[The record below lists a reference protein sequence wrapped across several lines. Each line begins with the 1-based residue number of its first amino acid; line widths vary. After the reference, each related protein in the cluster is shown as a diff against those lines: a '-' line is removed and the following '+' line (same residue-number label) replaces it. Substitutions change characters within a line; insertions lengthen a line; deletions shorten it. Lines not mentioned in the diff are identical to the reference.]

1 VCDDKKQSKFANC
14 MIKRKGMK
22 ESTTKTRRLVSLKGF
37 SAQETPSLKFLIH
50 SLNNK
55 QQRLQGAWHLFE
67 PTK

>member
-1 VCDDKKQSKFANC
+1 

-22 ESTTKTRRLVSLKGF
+22 ESTTKTRLVSLKGF

-55 QQRLQGAWHLFE
+55 QQRLQGAWLLFE